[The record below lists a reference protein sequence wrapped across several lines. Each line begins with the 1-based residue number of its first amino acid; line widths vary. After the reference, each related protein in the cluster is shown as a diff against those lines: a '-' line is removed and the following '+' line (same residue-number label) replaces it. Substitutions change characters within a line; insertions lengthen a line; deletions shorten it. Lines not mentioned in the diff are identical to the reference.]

1 MPWRE
6 SLSELKAELTEIR
19 ATRMARLEAYDN
31 ELAAERKQLLDQ
43 HQELEIPQLIADI
56 NEVLLDGQ
64 GEVETVIEWEDQD
77 DDEPYD
83 DDDAADV
90 ITTALTWEEGDE
102 LEIVCELVMLDEG
115 IALMVNGDQIRV
127 ERAALEQSLLSAFRE
142 QLRL

>member
-43 HQELEIPQLIADI
+43 HQELEIPQLIADM

>member
-43 HQELEIPQLIADI
+43 HQELEIPQLIADM
-56 NEVLLDGQ
+56 NEVLLNGQ

>member
-19 ATRMARLEAYDN
+19 ATRMARLQAYDN

-43 HQELEIPQLIADI
+43 HQELEIPQLIADM
-56 NEVLLDGQ
+56 NEILLDGQ

>member
-43 HQELEIPQLIADI
+43 HQELEIPQLIADM
-56 NEVLLDGQ
+56 NEILLDGQ

-77 DDEPYD
+77 DDEPY

>member
-6 SLSELKAELTEIR
+6 SLSELKAELTETR

-43 HQELEIPQLIADI
+43 HQELAIPQLIADM
-56 NEVLLDGQ
+56 NEILLDGQ

-77 DDEPYD
+77 DDEPY

-115 IALMVNGDQIRV
+115 LALMVNGDQIRV

>member
-43 HQELEIPQLIADI
+43 HQELEIPQLIADM
-56 NEVLLDGQ
+56 NEVLLNGQ
-64 GEVETVIEWEDQD
+64 GEVETVIEWEDQ

>member
-6 SLSELKAELTEIR
+6 SLSELKAELTETR

-43 HQELEIPQLIADI
+43 HQELEIPQLIADM
-56 NEVLLDGQ
+56 NEILLDGQ

-77 DDEPYD
+77 DDEPY

>member
-43 HQELEIPQLIADI
+43 HQELEIPQLIADM
-56 NEVLLDGQ
+56 NEILLDGQ

-83 DDDAADV
+83 EDAADV

-115 IALMVNGDQIRV
+115 LALMVNGDQIRV

>member
-19 ATRMARLEAYDN
+19 ATRMARLQAYDN

-43 HQELEIPQLIADI
+43 HQELEIPQLIADM

>member
-6 SLSELKAELTEIR
+6 SLSELKAELTGIR

-43 HQELEIPQLIADI
+43 HQELEIPQLIADM
-56 NEVLLDGQ
+56 NEILLDGQ

-83 DDDAADV
+83 EDAADV

-115 IALMVNGDQIRV
+115 LALMVNGDQIRV

>member
-6 SLSELKAELTEIR
+6 SLSELKAELTETR

-43 HQELEIPQLIADI
+43 HQELEIPQLIADM
-56 NEVLLDGQ
+56 NEILLDGQ

-77 DDEPYD
+77 DDEPY

-115 IALMVNGDQIRV
+115 LALMVNGDQIRV

>member
-43 HQELEIPQLIADI
+43 HQELEIPQLIADM
-56 NEVLLDGQ
+56 NEILLDGQ

>member
-19 ATRMARLEAYDN
+19 ATRMARLQAYDN

-43 HQELEIPQLIADI
+43 HQELEIPQLIADM
-56 NEVLLDGQ
+56 NEVLLNGQ

>member
-19 ATRMARLEAYDN
+19 ATRMARLQAYDN

>member
-43 HQELEIPQLIADI
+43 HQELAIPQLIADM
-56 NEVLLDGQ
+56 NEILLDGQ

-77 DDEPYD
+77 DDEPY

-127 ERAALEQSLLSAFRE
+127 ERVALEQSLLSAFRE